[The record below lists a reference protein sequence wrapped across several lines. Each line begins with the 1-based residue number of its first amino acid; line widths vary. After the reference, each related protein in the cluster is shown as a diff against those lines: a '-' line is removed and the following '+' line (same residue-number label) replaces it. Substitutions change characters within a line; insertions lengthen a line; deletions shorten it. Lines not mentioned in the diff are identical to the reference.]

1 MNLNEKMAV
10 LEGLLFI
17 SGDEGINLKEIAHIL
32 EISVP
37 ECEEVLAK
45 LKVEYQTNNNRGL
58 TITSFADKYRL
69 ATKQEYYQFYL
80 KLANNKI
87 EARLSQAA
95 LETLAIIAYRGPIS
109 KPEIE
114 ELRGVN
120 SDSVINK
127 LRARDL
133 IDEVGKSELPGK
145 PMTYHITEE
154 FLKVFN
160 LTSLADLPKIKET
173 VIEKEKDLFK

>member
-1 MNLNEKMAV
+1 MNVNKKMAV

-17 SGDEGINLKEIAHIL
+17 RGDEGISLKEIAYIL
-32 EISVP
+32 EISVV
-37 ECEEVLAK
+37 ECEEVLTK
-45 LKVEYQTNNNRGL
+45 LQTKYQTNEQRGL
-58 TITSFADKYRL
+58 TITPFADKYRL
-69 ATKQEYYQFYL
+69 TTKQEYYQFYL
-80 KLANNKI
+80 KLANNKM

-95 LETLAIIAYRGPIS
+95 LETLAIVAYRGPIS

-120 SDSVINK
+120 SDSVIAK

-133 IDEVGKSELPGK
+133 IDEAGKSELPGK

-154 FLKVFN
+154 FLKAFN
-160 LTSLADLPKIKET
+160 LTSLSELPQIKET
-173 VIEKEKDLFK
+173 VVDNEQDLFK

>member
-1 MNLNEKMAV
+1 MNLNEKIAL

-17 SGDEGINLKEIAHIL
+17 SGDEGISLKEIAHIL
-32 EISVP
+32 EIS
-37 ECEEVLAK
+37 EAEVDELLLN
-45 LKVEYQTNNNRGL
+45 LKTEYQTNKMRGL
-58 TITSFADKYRL
+58 TITAFADKYRL
-69 ATKQEYYQFYL
+69 TTKKEYYSFYL
-80 KLANNKI
+80 KLANNKN

-120 SDSVINK
+120 SDNVIQK
-127 LRARDL
+127 LRAREL
-133 IDEVGKSELPGK
+133 IEEAGKSELPGK
-145 PMTYHITEE
+145 PMTYQITNE

-160 LTSLADLPKIKET
+160 LTSLADLPQIKEA
-173 VIEKEKDLFK
+173 IIDNDQDLFK